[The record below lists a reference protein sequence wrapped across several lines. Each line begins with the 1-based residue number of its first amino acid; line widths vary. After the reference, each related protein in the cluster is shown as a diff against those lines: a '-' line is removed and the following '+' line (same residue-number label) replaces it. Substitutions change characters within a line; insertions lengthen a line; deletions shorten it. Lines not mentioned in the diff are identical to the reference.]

1 MLYYYQGEEMT
12 LDNIVLTILAIVSL
26 LIFRKLC
33 KGGSCDYKTRIRV
46 YVAMY
51 AKEICFVDTK
61 RKEVV
66 THIKMLCDEYVGYAE
81 KDFKIITKYMSKLTY
96 SLMREL

>member
-1 MLYYYQGEEMT
+1 MNDML
-12 LDNIVLTILAIVSL
+12 L
-26 LIFRKLC
+26 LICLVIMSIFVISRLC

-51 AKEICFVDTK
+51 ANEMCYVDTK
-61 RKEVV
+61 RKEVAS
-66 THIKMLCDEYVGYAE
+66 HIKMLCEEYVGYAE
-81 KDFKIITKYMSKLTY
+81 KDFKIKVKYMSKLTY